1 MGSECVCVYVWG
13 KERDVERPGGR
24 GGGREEGSRG
34 VQTKTGLFCQSSL
47 K

>member
-24 GGGREEGSRG
+24 GEREEGSRG